1 MRLTRRLLKSAAVAL
16 AALVVT
22 GVALHFIL
30 GLTIVLDGGGMPRLR
45 FVESADEQ
53 AARIARHRADQRAQF
68 EAQPA
73 TPAAPLPAIPEDVA
87 SATTPA
93 GPDAGTP
100 ADEESSASAS
110 ASASAAD
117 AAPVV
122 GAAHWT
128 DFRGP
133 QRDGHYREG
142 KVLTRWPSTG
152 LAPMW
157 KQPAGGGYASF
168 AIAGGRAFTI
178 EQRGREEVVA
188 AYDVMTGRELWT
200 AAWAAEFRESMGG
213 DGPRATPVWW
223 DGRVYALGAEGELRA
238 LDERTGTTVWRT
250 NILGDAR
257 TDNLQ
262 WGMAASPIVVDGLVI
277 VQPGGGSTRQALA
290 AYDART
296 GEPRWQALD
305 DRQSY
310 ASPMV
315 VTLAG
320 RRQLLVFTAER
331 LLGFDPATQEVL
343 WEYSWPGPNGINAAQ
358 PLVLGDD
365 RVFLSSGYGMGAA
378 VIQISGDASGFAARE
393 VWRNNR
399 MKNRFASSV
408 LHEGHIY
415 GLDES
420 ILACID
426 GATGE
431 LVWKGGRYGYGQ
443 LLLAGGHLVVL
454 TEDGDL
460 ALVRATP
467 QGHEEL
473 ARFPVLN
480 GKTWNVPAIAGG
492 VLLVRNLA
500 EMAAFDLRP

>member
-1 MRLTRRLLKSAAVAL
+1 VRLIRRILTFAGVAIALL
-16 AALVVT
+16 LVV
-22 GVALHFIL
+22 GGALHLLF
-30 GLTIVLDGGGMPRLR
+30 GLRIVLDGGGMPRLR
-45 FVESADEQ
+45 FVESAEEQ
-53 AARIARHRADQRAQF
+53 AARIARHRAEQRAQF
-68 EAQPA
+68 DSGPGAAATEPGGTSAGVGGVTAPA
-73 TPAAPLPAIPEDVA
+73 GADGSAPAADEPAVPE
-87 SATTPA
+87 SA
-93 GPDAGTP
+93 
-100 ADEESSASAS
+100 
-110 ASASAAD
+110 AAD
-117 AAPVV
+117 AVPAVK
-122 GAAHWT
+122 AAYWT

-133 QRDGHYREG
+133 ARDGHYREQP
-142 KVLTRWPSTG
+142 VLTRWPSSG
-152 LAPMW
+152 LQPTW

-168 AIAGGRAFTI
+168 AIARGRAFTI

-188 AYDVMTGRELWT
+188 AYDVATGRELWT
-200 AAWAAEFRESMGG
+200 SVWAADFREAMGG

-238 LDERTGTTVWRT
+238 LDEATGETAWRT

-257 TDNLQ
+257 TENLP

-277 VQPGGGSTRQALA
+277 VQPGGGRGRQALV
-290 AYDART
+290 AYDALT
-296 GEPRWQALD
+296 GERRWEALD

-315 VTLAG
+315 ATLAG

-331 LLGFDPATQEVL
+331 LLGFDLATQEVL

-358 PLVLGDD
+358 PLVLDES

-378 VIQISGDASGFAARE
+378 VIEISGSGAGFAVRD

-408 LHEGHIY
+408 LHEGYIY

-426 GATGE
+426 AATGE

-443 LLLAGGHLVVL
+443 LLLAAGHLVVL
-454 TEDGDL
+454 SEDGDL

-473 ARFPVLN
+473 VRFPVLN
-480 GKTWNVPAIAGG
+480 GKTWNVPAMAGG

-500 EMAAFDLRP
+500 EMAAFDLRLE

>member
-1 MRLTRRLLKSAAVAL
+1 MRLIRRLLTFVVIGLAVLIVAG
-16 AALVVT
+16 A
-22 GVALHFIL
+22 ALHFLFGL
-30 GLTIVLDGGGMPRLR
+30 GIVLDGGGMPRLR

-53 AARIARHRADQRAQF
+53 AARIARHRAEQRAQF
-68 EAQPA
+68 EAAPA
-73 TPAAPLPAIPEDVA
+73 SPGPAPSAAPAEAPSAIEPSAPDTSAPGEVTALAPAS
-87 SATTPA
+87 SAVDA
-93 GPDAGTP
+93 GPVVR
-100 ADEESSASAS
+100 
-110 ASASAAD
+110 AAY
-117 AAPVV
+117 
-122 GAAHWT
+122 WT

-133 QRDGHYREG
+133 HRDGHYREQP
-142 KVLTRWPSTG
+142 VLTQWPAAG
-152 LAPMW
+152 LTPMW

-168 AIAGGRAFTI
+168 TIARGRAFTI

-200 AAWAAEFRESMGG
+200 SAWAAEFRESMGG

-223 DGRVYALGAEGELRA
+223 EGRVYALGAEGELRA
-238 LDERTGTTVWRT
+238 LDDADGRTVWRT

-257 TDNLQ
+257 SDNLP

-277 VQPGGGSTRQALA
+277 VQPGGGRTRQALA

-296 GEPRWQALD
+296 GERRWEALD

-310 ASPMV
+310 ASPMLA
-315 VTLAG
+315 TLAG

-331 LLGFDPATQEVL
+331 LLGFDPATREVL
-343 WEYSWPGPNGINAAQ
+343 WEFSWPGPNGINAAQ
-358 PLVLGDD
+358 PLVLGDN
-365 RVFLSSGYGMGAA
+365 RVFVSSGYGMGAA
-378 VIQISGDASGFAARE
+378 VIEIVSDGSEFAVRE

-408 LHEGHIY
+408 LHEGFIY

-420 ILACID
+420 ILACVD
-426 GATGE
+426 AATGE

-443 LLLAGGHLVVL
+443 LLLAGAHLVVL
-454 TEDGDL
+454 SEDGDL

-467 QGHEEL
+467 MAHEEL
-473 ARFPVLN
+473 TRFPVLN
-480 GKTWNVPAIAGG
+480 GKTWNVPALAGG

-500 EMAAFDLRP
+500 EMAAFDLRR

>member
-1 MRLTRRLLKSAAVAL
+1 MRRVLTSAAVVL
-16 AALVVT
+16 AVLLVV
-22 GVALHFIL
+22 GGALHFFFGL
-30 GLTIVLDGGGMPRLR
+30 GIVLDGGGMPRLR

-53 AARIARHRADQRAQF
+53 AARIARHRAEQRARF
-68 EAQPA
+68 ESQPA
-73 TPAAPLPAIPEDVA
+73 TPAAAVRASPENLA
-87 SATTPA
+87 SATPSVPAPA
-93 GPDAGTP
+93 GPEAGTP
-100 ADEESSASAS
+100 LDEESSAAPS
-110 ASASAAD
+110 SAAGATPLVM
-117 AAPVV
+117 AAY
-122 GAAHWT
+122 WT

-133 QRDGHYREG
+133 QRDGHYREVE
-142 KVLTRWPSTG
+142 VLTRWPSTG

-168 AIAGGRAFTI
+168 SIARGRAFTI

-188 AYDVMTGRELWT
+188 AYDVETGRELWT
-200 AAWAAEFRESMGG
+200 NSWTGDFRESMGG

-238 LDERTGTTVWRT
+238 LDERTGTTLWRT

-315 VTLAG
+315 ATLAG
-320 RRQLLVFTAER
+320 RRQLLVLTAER

-343 WEYSWPGPNGINAAQ
+343 WEFAWPGPNGINAAQ

-378 VIQISGDASGFAARE
+378 VIQISGDGSGFAARE

-408 LHEGHIY
+408 LHEGYIY

-426 GATGE
+426 AATGE

-443 LLLAGGHLVVL
+443 LLLADGHLVVL

-480 GKTWNVPAIAGG
+480 GKTWNVPAIASG
-492 VLLVRNLA
+492 VLLVRNLG
-500 EMAAFDLRP
+500 EMAAFDLRR